1 MHRKSSISIR
11 EWLENSNKA
20 LLVTGIRRCGKS
32 ILLKQI
38 MDEMKEDQGVTDD
51 HIIYMNLEDMKYA
64 FIKNAM
70 DLYGYV
76 EKLIV
81 DEEKYY
87 IFLDEIQMVEEFER
101 AINSFHATKNV
112 SIFIT
117 GSNSWL
123 LSGEL
128 ATLLSGRYVSFRV
141 MPFRFQEMCEMLGV
155 KKEEAD
161 EIIDVVE
168 MAKEELTKPEPIISR
183 LRNCITLIAPMM
195 TIANGV
201 PVLANNLQK
210 LQELIIQYIK

>member
-20 LLVTGIRRCGKS
+20 LLVTGIRRYGKS

-128 ATLLSGRYVSFRV
+128 ATLLAGLQTYYTRRV
-141 MPFRFQEMCEMLGV
+141 YKREYL
-155 KKEEAD
+155 
-161 EIIDVVE
+161 
-168 MAKEELTKPEPIISR
+168 
-183 LRNCITLIAPMM
+183 
-195 TIANGV
+195 
-201 PVLANNLQK
+201 
-210 LQELIIQYIK
+210 

>member
-20 LLVTGIRRCGKS
+20 LLVTGIRRCGNLFCLS
-32 ILLKQI
+32 RLGLK
-38 MDEMKEDQGVTDD
+38 KEDQGVTDD

-117 GSNSWL
+117 G
-123 LSGEL
+123 
-128 ATLLSGRYVSFRV
+128 
-141 MPFRFQEMCEMLGV
+141 
-155 KKEEAD
+155 
-161 EIIDVVE
+161 
-168 MAKEELTKPEPIISR
+168 PIAGCCR
-183 LRNCITLIAPMM
+183 EN
-195 TIANGV
+195 
-201 PVLANNLQK
+201 
-210 LQELIIQYIK
+210 

>member
-141 MPFRFQEMCEMLGV
+141 MPFRFQEMCEMLEV
-155 KKEEAD
+155 KKEEAS
-161 EIIDVVE
+161 E
-168 MAKEELTKPEPIISR
+168 KEFMDY
-183 LRNCITLIAPMM
+183 ITW
-195 TIANGV
+195 GV
-201 PVLANNLQK
+201 MPQRFYFK
-210 LQELIIQYIK
+210 IKCL

>member
-20 LLVTGIRRCGKS
+20 LLVTGIRRYGKS

-81 DEEKYY
+81 DEEEYY

-101 AINSFHATKNV
+101 AINSFHATKNL

-123 LSGEL
+123 LSDRKSTRL
-128 ATLLSGRYVSFRV
+128 NSSHRHRSR
-141 MPFRFQEMCEMLGV
+141 MPSS
-155 KKEEAD
+155 A
-161 EIIDVVE
+161 
-168 MAKEELTKPEPIISR
+168 
-183 LRNCITLIAPMM
+183 
-195 TIANGV
+195 
-201 PVLANNLQK
+201 
-210 LQELIIQYIK
+210 

>member
-1 MHRKSSISIR
+1 
-11 EWLENSNKA
+11 
-20 LLVTGIRRCGKS
+20 
-32 ILLKQI
+32 

-141 MPFRFQEMCEMLGV
+141 MPFLFQTLLLSLLPTSHTFPENETASPENSRIFRITMLLILPTT
-155 KKEEAD
+155 A
-161 EIIDVVE
+161 
-168 MAKEELTKPEPIISR
+168 SYW
-183 LRNCITLIAPMM
+183 NTL
-195 TIANGV
+195 
-201 PVLANNLQK
+201 
-210 LQELIIQYIK
+210 Y